1 MTTLQP
7 RDAKEITDAVAWAL
21 DSATPLEIL
30 GGGSKR
36 RLGNPPAAAHRL
48 DLSQLRGV
56 TLYEPE
62 ELVLSCRPGTPL
74 AEIEAV
80 LAQRRQML
88 AFEPPAL
95 AGLYGE
101 GVPTLGGVVAC
112 NLSGPR
118 RISAG
123 AARDHFLGF
132 HATTGR
138 AERIKSG
145 GRVMKNVTGYDLS
158 KLMAGSFGTL
168 AVLDEITVK
177 VLPAPEKTR
186 TVLLFG
192 LDEAAGIAVLC
203 RAMGEPVDVSG
214 AAFLPPAAAARSA
227 VERVRGAGVSVAA
240 LRVEGPGPSVEDRCR
255 HLRAAFGTIANDE
268 LHSANSAALWAELRE
283 LSLLA
288 SAPDEK
294 PGRAVWKLS
303 LAPTEAAGTLA
314 RIRAGAGSVD
324 AVYDWSGG
332 LAFLSLP
339 AVGDCGAA
347 LVRGALRPDGG
358 HATLLRAPDGLR
370 AGVPAFQPQPA
381 ALAALSARVKEAFD
395 PKGILNPGRMG

>member
-7 RDAKEITDAVAWAL
+7 RDHRQVTDAIAWAL
-21 DSATPLEIL
+21 DSGTPLEVV

-36 RLGNPPAAAHRL
+36 GLGQPSTLEHRL
-48 DLSQLRGV
+48 DLSQLRGI

-62 ELVLSCRPGTPL
+62 ELVLTANPGTPL
-74 AEIEAV
+74 EEVEAV

-95 AGLYGE
+95 LSLYGQ
-101 GVPTLGGVVAC
+101 GAPTLGGIIAC

-118 RISAG
+118 RLSAG
-123 AARDHFLGF
+123 AARDHLLGF

-186 TVLLFG
+186 TVLLLG
-192 LDEAAGIAVLC
+192 LDEAQGVAALC
-203 RAMGEPVDVSG
+203 KAMGQPVDVSG
-214 AAFLPPAAAARSA
+214 AAHLPAEAAARSS
-227 VERVRGAGVSVAA
+227 VDYLRTAGTSVTA
-240 LRVEGPGPSVEDRCR
+240 LRLEGPGPSVEDRCR
-255 HLRAAFGTIANDE
+255 HLRGAFEAPSEE
-268 LHSANSAALWAELRE
+268 LHSVNSTTFWREVRE
-283 LSLLA
+283 LALLPLDPA
-288 SAPDEK
+288 LAI
-294 PGRAVWKLS
+294 WKLS
-303 LAPTEAAGTLA
+303 VPPTTAAA
-314 RIRAGAGSVD
+314 VVNRIRAHSPSV
-324 AVYDWSGG
+324 AAIYDWSGG
-332 LAFLSLP
+332 LIFLALP
-339 AVGDCGAA
+339 AGTDAA
-347 LVRGALRPDGG
+347 HAAVRGALQDEGG
-358 HATLLRAPDGLR
+358 HATLLRVPDGVR
-370 AGVPAFQPQPA
+370 NSVFAFQPQPP

-395 PKGILNPGRMG
+395 PKSILNPGRMG

>member
-7 RDAKEITDAVAWAL
+7 RDAKQVTDAVAWAL
-21 DSATPLEIL
+21 DSGTPLEIV

-36 RLGNPPAAAHRL
+36 GLGQPARAEHRL
-48 DLSQLRGV
+48 DLSQLRGIS
-56 TLYEPE
+56 LYEPE
-62 ELVLSCRPGTPL
+62 ELVLTANPGTPL
-74 AEIEAV
+74 EEVEAV

-95 AGLYGE
+95 TLLYG
-101 GVPTLGGVVAC
+101 GGIPTLGGIVAC

-118 RISAG
+118 RLSSG
-123 AARDHFLGF
+123 AARDHLLGF

-186 TVLLFG
+186 TVLLLG
-192 LDEAAGIAVLC
+192 LDEAAGVAALC
-203 RAMGEPVDVSG
+203 KAMGQPVDVSG
-214 AAFLPPAAAARSA
+214 AAHLPAEAAARSA
-227 VERVRGAGVSVAA
+227 VDYVRHAGASVTA
-240 LRVEGPGPSVEDRCR
+240 LRLEGPGPSVEDRCR
-255 HLRAAFGTIANDE
+255 HLRGAFKAQSEE
-268 LHSANSAALWAELRE
+268 LHSVNSTALWRELRE
-283 LSLLA
+283 LALLPLDPA
-288 SAPDEK
+288 LAI
-294 PGRAVWKLS
+294 WKLS
-303 LAPTEAAGTLA
+303 VPPTAAAAVVG
-314 RIRAGAGSVD
+314 RIRTHSPGVA

-332 LAFLSLP
+332 LIFLALP
-339 AVGDCGAA
+339 AGADA
-347 LVRGALRPDGG
+347 AQAIVRGALQADGG
-358 HATLLRAPDGLR
+358 HATLLRAPAELR
-370 AGVPAFQPQPA
+370 ATVAAFHPQPK

-395 PKGILNPGRMG
+395 PNGILNPGRMG